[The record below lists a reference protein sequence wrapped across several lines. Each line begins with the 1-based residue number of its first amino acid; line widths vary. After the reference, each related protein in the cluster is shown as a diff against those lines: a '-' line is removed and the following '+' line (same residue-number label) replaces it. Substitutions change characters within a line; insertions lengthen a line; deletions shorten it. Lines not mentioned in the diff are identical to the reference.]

1 MIISLADSC
10 ALWSSLIHQPELTM
24 REPRIKQIAKMD
36 LIGHASAQ
44 AIHQRQGEGSAG
56 G

>member
-10 ALWSSLIHQPELTM
+10 ALWSSLIHQPELTTI
-24 REPRIKQIAKMD
+24 EPKIKQIAKMD
-36 LIGHASAQ
+36 LIGHVGAQ

-56 G
+56 R